1 MTLAL
6 MIMLLTYFAVLAVS
20 TLILAK
26 AFHKEL
32 KAIVDRGRI
41 RVFSRFSRFI
51 VILKIIK
58 ITLIKP
64 AIVVAI
70 LSLLLFTLISA
81 QAVSTKFEEVKVC
94 KCNSNVQAVFI
105 ELNNEI
111 NNKELSDY
119 IKSVISYMKR
129 NNLQLNCLR
138 YYPILRKIFDEPIKV
153 DDLGEYYVMIVIT
166 KELLSELM
174 RSEVNCNILMSC
186 EKLKEIQ
193 ESIGSNAVQRNV
205 CCIPNKEMLHMK
217 LPTGNPLLPVQS
229 YLGTKPILPPPYA
242 TIILTREVDLAVLSN
257 VTRNLITDILILNK
271 CLGKEQ
277 QFIDVIIK
285 ATLNSRFSRYVK
297 SIWYCINGE
306 VYVMSN
312 VTVPTLRSVITA
324 LIAAITSSILTAI
337 SLTSVLPYLKKVYS
351 RLSLVG
357 LPTWTIPIISFSIT
371 TIMVSV
377 VSIPTLFYVLNE
389 YGGTATLNALITI
402 CITWISS
409 TIFLI
414 KKLEFKELR
423 TDVYTPV
430 TKRYSMIMRLPKVDG
445 VIMRLKE
452 AIRRSILTNE
462 FFEVEEM
469 EDKVFNNELVMHAR
483 IRYVECWGSG
493 LDLNIISH
501 IEKDEVKL
509 HITSYVWSIEEISES
524 ILNTM
529 LSLAISRIVGGVK
542 AWV

>member
-1 MTLAL
+1 MTLATL
-6 MIMLLTYFAVLAVS
+6 IMLLTYFTVLISSAF
-20 TLILAK
+20 ILAR
-26 AFHKEL
+26 AFRKEL
-32 KAIVDRGRI
+32 KFAMERRRI
-41 RVFSRFSRFI
+41 KVFSRFSRFI

-81 QAVSTKFEEVKVC
+81 QAVSTKLEEVRVG
-94 KCNSNVQAVFI
+94 KCNSNTQVAFI
-105 ELNNEI
+105 ELSSEI
-111 NNKELSDY
+111 SNKELSDY
-119 IKSVISYMKR
+119 VRLVVNYMRR
-129 NNLQLNCLR
+129 NNLQISCLR
-138 YYPILRKIFDEPIKV
+138 YYSILRKIFNEPIKV
-153 DDLGEYYVMIVIT
+153 DDLGKYYVIIVTT
-166 KELLSELM
+166 KELLSKLM
-174 RSEVNCNILMSC
+174 HTEANCGILISC
-186 EKLKEIQ
+186 EKLGEVR
-193 ESIGSNAVQRNV
+193 ESIWSNTVQRKI
-205 CCIPNKEMLHMK
+205 CCISNKEMLHMK

-242 TIILTREVDLAVLSN
+242 TIILTRDVSPIILGN
-257 VTRNLITDILILNK
+257 VTRNLVTDILILNK
-271 CLGKEQ
+271 CLSKSR
-277 QFIDVIIK
+277 QFIDAITK
-285 ATLNSRFSRYVK
+285 ATLNSKFSKYVK
-297 SIWYCINGE
+297 SIWYCVNGE

-324 LIAAITSSILTAI
+324 LIAATTSSILTAI
-337 SLTSVLPYLKKVYS
+337 SLTSVLPYLKKAYG

-377 VSIPTLFYVLNE
+377 ASIPTLFYVLKE
-389 YGGTATLNALITI
+389 YGGTATLNALITT

-409 TIFLI
+409 TVFLI

-445 VIMRLKE
+445 IIMKLRE

-462 FFEVEEM
+462 FFEVEEI
-469 EDKVFNNELVMHAR
+469 EDRVFNNELVMHAR

-509 HITSYVWSIEEISES
+509 HITSYVWSIEEVSES